1 MSGKIDP
8 KFLVTAVMLAAA
20 ATLLLAFGRSGRG
33 EDAADELKAPPL
45 FAAEARCKL
54 AGEQA
59 RARAIESERAA
70 RARWERVPYDASEGT
85 QAVLQL
91 EEALHCFRVAGDREA
106 RARAEANLTVWKREL
121 ERLYA
126 RTQLNLTLAL
136 RADDIEAA
144 ADEAKVLV
152 ALLSKAG
159 APADPYRSFLKGVE
173 RKARALSIERLRA
186 SEEN

>member
-8 KFLVTAVMLAAA
+8 KFLVTAVMLAVA
-20 ATLLLAFGRSGRG
+20 ATLLLAFGGAER
-33 EDAADELKAPPL
+33 DANSKGELKAPPL
-45 FAAEARCKL
+45 FEGEPRCKL

-59 RARAIESERAA
+59 RVRAIESERAA

-91 EEALHCFRVAGDREA
+91 EEALQCFRVAGDRES
-106 RARAEANLTVWKREL
+106 RARTETDMTGWKREL

-136 RADDIEAA
+136 RADDAEAA
-144 ADEAKVLV
+144 ADEAKVLM

-159 APADPYRSFLKGVE
+159 ASADPYRSFLKGVE